1 MVIGIAR
8 VVLHVPAS
16 RSLKEKRAV
25 VKSLVALTQN
35 QFQMA
40 VAEVDKQD
48 QWQIAVLGLAC
59 VSTSAAHADEMVAR
73 AVGFIASRKVEAQV
87 IDYETEVIHAF

>member
-73 AVGFIASRKVEAQV
+73 AVGFIGSRKVEAQV